1 MGIILEKSRLLGPA
15 LLGGAFLVPMS
26 APAPTRPA
34 KRTTTASTVRDFVDE
49 LLSHYRDLCRH
60 LTHQLRNAD
69 DAADIAQTSFE
80 RAYASG
86 LRKTGELGETVESS
100 RGLLFRIAHNLC
112 IDEAR
117 RRQTAQAWLA
127 EQAPLQAEL
136 AAPSPEQVVSQRQ
149 MAERVAAV
157 LAALPARR
165 MQVFV
170 LFRAYGLSRAEIAQ
184 QLGISEAAVAKHL
197 VRATLDCS
205 RALRNLRLESGLTAE
220 PAGDRPQTEYHLVTD
235 DSH

>member
-1 MGIILEKSRLLGPA
+1 MGIILNKLSFLGPA
-15 LLGGAFLVPMS
+15 PPGGALLVPMS
-26 APAPTRPA
+26 VPVPTRPA
-34 KRTTTASTVRDFVDE
+34 KRNAAAATVCEFVDE
-49 LLSHYRDLCRH
+49 LLSHYRDLYRH
-60 LTHQLRNAD
+60 LAHQLRNPD

-80 RAYASG
+80 RAYESG
-86 LRKTGELGETVESS
+86 LRKTGELGEAVESS

-117 RRQTAQAWLA
+117 RRQTAQTWLA
-127 EQAPLQAEL
+127 EQAPLEADQT
-136 AAPSPEQVVSQRQ
+136 APSSEHVVSQRQ

-157 LAALPARR
+157 LATLPARR

-170 LFRAYGLSRAEIAQ
+170 LFRAYGLRRADIAQ

-205 RALRNLRLESGLTAE
+205 HALRNLRLESGMAAE
-220 PAGDRPQTEYHLVTD
+220 PAGERPQTEYHLVTD
-235 DSH
+235 DSN